1 MPDAQTERIDATNI
15 ARESY
20 YNLCR
25 ISDLTRHADPTG
37 HARHGA
43 AYEVTR
49 DACGNV
55 LTVRVVAE
63 ARSPAQPAG
72 G

>member
-1 MPDAQTERIDATNI
+1 MERIDATNI

-25 ISDLTRHADPTG
+25 ISDLAHHTDPIG

-55 LTVRVVAE
+55 LTVRVVAD
-63 ARSPAQPAG
+63 AVRAAVAKAQG
-72 G
+72 